1 MNTINLHTHT
11 NSEIPLRD
19 STPPVKSERARHELP
34 GLRHEPK
41 DVLQQLQTN
50 IALLEDQC
58 GRLNFMLSEVRSVIR
73 R

>member
-1 MNTINLHTHT
+1 LNTINLQPQT

-19 STPPVKSERARHELP
+19 SSLIKSERARSDLP
-34 GLRHEPK
+34 GFQQPK
-41 DVLQQLQTN
+41 DVLQQLQSN